1 MWVSVNV
8 WLLLVFFPSSRASCQ
23 HQRTVLTNLTGILTE
38 EVPDDQH
45 STYPHYARCEWLID
59 AQHPNKTI
67 ILNFEYIDTECSY
80 DFLFIYDGDSYNSP
94 MLASL
99 SGSNNPETIL
109 ARSGKMLMYLFSDR
123 NYERKGFKV
132 HYEIKDCPFNCSNQ
146 GNCVDFRCYCY
157 PGRTGEFCERE
168 QCPLDCSHGQ
178 CVPDEEND
186 NMTSSCKCDP
196 GYIGYMCN
204 ISIND
209 AEGSEYWYDVLPQGM
224 GLKSRSAHAGAFLQD
239 IQCLYV
245 FGGFSLNEVLGD
257 LKKYCFDT
265 NRWDDV
271 EKNNSWPEGRY
282 EHAMVVF
289 ENGFYMFGGILE
301 SGSYSNQLWYFNASL
316 ETWEMHANDSTVQ
329 PLELSGHT
337 LTRVEDDLYVFGG
350 KTVDGQFWAKMYKI
364 DGYIPSQWEEVL
376 PLAGKSSARRLVGH
390 SAVYHNESKSL
401 LIYGGYSHSPD
412 QPRYGS
418 HTNDLHI
425 FHIKNLIWSK
435 INFDIDKIS
444 QNVPSQRSFHSVQ
457 IMGNYMVVYGGN
469 AHIHHEVETCYDY
482 KIYLYHLGC
491 HVWVDASTL
500 MGKYMEVI
508 ESTTNRGRVS
518 HVSAVANGNLLL
530 VAGGYAGYVKGDL
543 RLFKFP
549 QIIAPPSYEAGLDL
563 DYCMNITWRDK
574 CQTNPACFFCNDPKS
589 CMHRT
594 LEHKCKEMTSYMAMP
609 RALCPGICPR
619 LTTCISCLSQGQGA
633 SLTEKSL
640 ERRTYIQ
647 PCNWCVKEAKCQQR
661 SKPQGNCISPTNTVS
676 GTVGWWNGLSA
687 SLSQIDQCRVEDLPA
702 GLIATKYRSGFG
714 ENNMPDEVEIIR
726 QTTESET
733 FRHIYVRQGYKSQIR
748 WSGFIHPLNA
758 SVTGLISSPQM
769 QYALQLMVEKISVKI
784 WLSRNETK
792 LAEKVF
798 DLDIKDKNGRIE
810 DEQMTRA
817 DRSLLFPNI
826 SRGLKYYIELS
837 GLHDYPNYSE
847 SMHLGV
853 KMYNLTL
860 KWDGKA
866 NNGNQMPKYH
876 PFSYEFLEPY
886 SQGDCKKFTN
896 CLSCMTDT
904 KCGWCDPMDSC
915 MQRNNSDNTCVGEGS
930 VLMIT
935 EPSVCPVCSD
945 HVECDSCSEDRLC
958 EWVRDSVCCVR
969 RGQAEESKVVRH
981 PDQCPATCHERQN
994 CSSCLDISECA
1005 WCENLRTC
1013 LPFYDYVSR
1022 HRHGQCTEW
1031 IDSETKSASNPF
1043 MCRNCSEHKKC
1054 DKCMLTFNCGWC
1066 GNVANPTIGVC
1077 IEGDFAGPY
1086 GNVTCSAIVNTNH
1099 GNIVKMSDHS
1109 DWSYSRCPDVNECTL
1124 GLSHCHANATCTD
1137 TPDEYICTCNR
1148 GFYGDGK
1155 SCTKT
1160 CYHKCAMG
1168 ECLEDQGEYYC
1179 DCNIGWTGEDCAVD
1193 CKCNGHSGCEFGV
1206 GKCDFCLNGTTG
1218 PYCNECLEGY
1228 YGDPKTVD
1236 GCFPCQCNG
1245 HGNESLG
1252 LCNNST
1258 GACYCTGHTQDYHCN
1273 KCMDNYYGNP
1283 GNGGKCYL
1291 QCDHGMIVNNLTAGS
1306 MGSHSGP
1313 GVSGWRAYCLWIL
1326 MTEPRAH
1333 PQSITFTLEQLAVE
1347 CELDHVYVYDG
1358 IPEFIDSAGLGVLL
1372 GAFCGFHS
1380 LDINVTA
1387 NSGILTVYFDAD
1399 ISGDNSTT
1407 QGFNAS
1413 YHVNRCNQI
1422 CDNHSNQMCYHGDC
1436 VCKEGLA
1443 GFPGCNIT
1451 VCEDGY
1457 TFNKEESSCEKVIT
1471 EGSATYQITAFPPPP
1486 STLPQG
1492 PNTLSYDPV
1501 SHTYDPW
1508 GQRGP
1513 VPRYGHVLIHCDN
1526 DIMYVFGGRS
1536 LKYGL
1541 LNDIWQYS
1549 FVTHNWTEVK
1559 PISNIQPNSRY
1570 FHTGVCIPRR
1580 KTFYIFGGLVG
1591 QHDTSKEM
1599 WKFAIDAR
1607 KWSGPMEPVWVS
1619 EVAGHSMTL
1628 TSEDKLVI
1636 IGGFSTKDYFS
1647 DSVYVFD
1654 FNSYPTNWERHNT
1667 DNITQAKPT
1676 GIYGHSAV
1684 YEPQSQT
1691 IYIYGGYVYREERW
1705 RVSRSLFTYDVATNS
1720 WNLLQPEVQDLPE
1733 MEQFLKE
1740 TRYFHIGA
1748 GLAGHMVILGG
1759 FSHQHEPSDVAL
1771 VYNYRCNYWH
1781 RLHLDDK
1788 TGRELLSLV
1797 GAKAVVYE
1805 DAVYVFGGLGS
1816 RVQGTLYRLKLPR
1829 DICNIYNTS
1838 CRSKPGCSEA
1848 QLRVEDQNETVC
1860 FSTDGDPP
1868 PRRGRYVAKYL
1879 AARCDLDWHDTR
1891 RCGNIRNCSEC
1902 IATYPQFKQAQPAC
1916 TWCTKC
1922 VFGRCISRRDTCRGQ
1937 MKCEIVPNTSN
1948 SSALTP
1954 VTPTCPVKLCIASTC
1969 QRCKDQGC
1977 LWSLNIPRETMSTF
1991 LPSKE
1996 WTCVLSKRMYLGYH
2010 GNRTEVLGQ
2019 KDECPKPCYEY
2030 ESCGECLSSIGGEG
2044 GASECFWSEGLNEC
2058 MPPAYLSLH
2067 CLGGVCG
2074 TILQGPRDKCP
2085 LPCSTYTKCA
2095 DCRQAQGCGWC
2106 ADGSENGRGVCLQG
2120 TLSGPF
2126 NQQMCKKK
2134 NNAYPEKKTDTD
2146 VFERDPQWAY
2156 ATCPPENECLNGHDN
2171 CDTDTEDCS
2180 DRLVGFLCTC
2190 KRGYKREDKDGVSVC
2205 KPVCH
2210 QECGEGDC
2218 VRPDECVC
2226 HFGYVG
2232 RNCSTKCECNGHSDC
2247 ASVEEKR
2254 KCLNCT
2260 DNTQGS
2266 QCQEC
2271 KPLYVGD
2278 PRDGGRC
2285 TSCHDFCHGHFDV
2298 CLYYLDTAR
2307 FGQEIDRLLKKY
2319 GSAKSQAFYEEF
2331 KRYQHAGPTTR
2342 NSTKCLSC
2350 RDNTKGERC
2359 EKCEP
2364 GYFRRPNM
2372 KPDEPCIKCMC
2383 NGHGD
2388 SCDADSGL
2396 NCVCKNNTE
2405 TRCSIEQGNSDPKC
2419 HEKQCADCKEYFLGK
2434 PKSGHQCY
2442 RTMTVSRDY
2451 CLDPNT
2457 QAECNRIPTA
2467 LDHGGTVFFVVQP
2480 KYVNVD
2486 IRVTI
2491 DITFGGIDVFFSPR
2505 EDTFVVHTD
2514 RYTGKH
2520 VVDLDPGYKT
2530 YTRRKRSEIVVTE
2543 QSYVR
2548 EVEAKTLNTFITV
2561 HSPETILVI
2570 RNLRGRLVIT
2580 LPNEKLNLKTSRFYM
2595 VFLSTGSSVR
2605 NETLGNIYFRQDQ
2618 PHIDLF
2624 VFFSVFFSCFFLFL
2638 AMCVLVW
2645 KFKQGCDARRNR
2657 QQRAQEMLHMASR
2670 PFAKVLIHI
2679 DHPVTPFN
2687 ISPSLRPRPPRK
2699 PTERTPFLASEPNI
2713 PLSQTVNTSRDKF
2726 NIVPIATEPTEDG
2739 ISAVGTI
2746 VFQLPGGNSA
2756 PSHLCLGSALI
2767 TQVSHMG
2774 KNRRL
2779 PVSSNC

>member
-1 MWVSVNV
+1 MDEDGKQMISAVN
-8 WLLLVFFPSSRASCQ
+8 R
-23 HQRTVLTNLTGILTE
+23 
-38 EVPDDQH
+38 
-45 STYPHYARCEWLID
+45 
-59 AQHPNKTI
+59 K
-67 ILNFEYIDTECSY
+67 LNGFKYIDTECSY

-224 GLKSRSAHAGAFLQD
+224 GLKSRSAHA
-239 IQCLYV
+239 
-245 FGGFSLNEVLGD
+245 
-257 LKKYCFDT
+257 
-265 NRWDDV
+265 
-271 EKNNSWPEGRY
+271 
-282 EHAMVVF
+282 
-289 ENGFYMFGGILE
+289 
-301 SGSYSNQLWYFNASL
+301 

-945 HVECDSCSEDRLC
+945 HVE
-958 EWVRDSVCCVR
+958 
-969 RGQAEESKVVRH
+969 
-981 PDQCPATCHERQN
+981 RQN

-1236 GCFPCQCNG
+1236 G
-1245 HGNESLG
+1245 
-1252 LCNNST
+1252 
-1258 GACYCTGHTQDYHCN
+1258 ACYCTGHTQDYHCN

-1387 NSGILTVYFDAD
+1387 NSGILT
-1399 ISGDNSTT
+1399 
-1407 QGFNAS
+1407 
-1413 YHVNRCNQI
+1413 
-1422 CDNHSNQMCYHGDC
+1422 
-1436 VCKEGLA
+1436 
-1443 GFPGCNIT
+1443 
-1451 VCEDGY
+1451 
-1457 TFNKEESSCEKVIT
+1457 EESSCEKVIT

-1781 RLHLDDK
+1781 RLHLDGEDVTWPSIWLLAVTL
-1788 TGRELLSLV
+1788 TGTTHADV
-1797 GAKAVVYE
+1797 
-1805 DAVYVFGGLGS
+1805 
-1816 RVQGTLYRLKLPR
+1816 GTLETALK
-1829 DICNIYNTS
+1829 
-1838 CRSKPGCSEA
+1838 
-1848 QLRVEDQNETVC
+1848 
-1860 FSTDGDPP
+1860 
-1868 PRRGRYVAKYL
+1868 
-1879 AARCDLDWHDTR
+1879 
-1891 RCGNIRNCSEC
+1891 
-1902 IATYPQFKQAQPAC
+1902 
-1916 TWCTKC
+1916 
-1922 VFGRCISRRDTCRGQ
+1922 
-1937 MKCEIVPNTSN
+1937 
-1948 SSALTP
+1948 
-1954 VTPTCPVKLCIASTC
+1954 
-1969 QRCKDQGC
+1969 
-1977 LWSLNIPRETMSTF
+1977 TMSTF

-2180 DRLVGFLCTC
+2180 DRL
-2190 KRGYKREDKDGVSVC
+2190 
-2205 KPVCH
+2205 
-2210 QECGEGDC
+2210 
-2218 VRPDECVC
+2218 
-2226 HFGYVG
+2226 
-2232 RNCSTKCECNGHSDC
+2232 
-2247 ASVEEKR
+2247 
-2254 KCLNCT
+2254 
-2260 DNTQGS
+2260 GS